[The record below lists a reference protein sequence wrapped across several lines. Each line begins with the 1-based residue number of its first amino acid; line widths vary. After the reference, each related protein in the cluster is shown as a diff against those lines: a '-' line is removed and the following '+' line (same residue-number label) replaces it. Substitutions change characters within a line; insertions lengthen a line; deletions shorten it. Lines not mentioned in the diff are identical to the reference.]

1 MGAGIAMG
9 WDADDDL
16 DGDLTYGKGKPMGNK
31 PVFAASIDDV
41 IVAGRAIFE
50 HRTSVVAA
58 ADPRDS
64 HPMMYS
70 KYKWDGLPAS
80 EKSYYCD
87 MATAAFLRFGIVVPD
102 APVFEAV

>member
-1 MGAGIAMG
+1 M
-9 WDADDDL
+9 
-16 DGDLTYGKGKPMGNK
+16 TK

-50 HRTSVVAA
+50 HRISVVAA

-70 KYKWDGLPAS
+70 KYTWDKLPAS

-102 APVFEAV
+102 APAFEATVNT